1 MENNLK
7 LKIDSDS
14 GEATIL
20 ISGVGA
26 VLTSSPVIVGLI
38 SQSDAAGNL
47 SFVIALL
54 VSVFALG
61 AGVGKLYN
69 VIKRGIIESAKRD
82 DLLSELVTRLDSIEN
97 RQIQIQEEVNR
108 QAVELAIKIED
119 GISTSK
125 FNSPK

>member
-47 SFVIALL
+47 SFIIALL

-119 GISTSK
+119 DISTSK

>member
-7 LKIDSDS
+7 LKIGSDS

-20 ISGVGA
+20 VSGIGA

-47 SFVIALL
+47 SFIIALL

-69 VIKRGIIESAKRD
+69 VIKKSIIESAKRD

-108 QAVELAIKIED
+108 QAAQIQAKL
-119 GISTSK
+119 
-125 FNSPK
+125 NSQ